1 MTLEFQINSGQILGE
16 IHPMQYL
23 GYAHTSKNYA
33 FFYLLNSN
41 WVSCILSINLTPRST
56 VTSGKR
62 LFLSEPPCLHLWNGY
77 NDIHLA
83 G

>member
-1 MTLEFQINSGQILGE
+1 
-16 IHPMQYL
+16 MQYL
-23 GYAHTSKNYA
+23 GYAHTSKNYSFF
-33 FFYLLNSN
+33 FFYLLNYN
-41 WVSCILSINLTPRST
+41 WVSCILSINLPPRST

-62 LFLSEPPCLHLWNGY
+62 LFLSEPPFLHLCNGC